1 MDFSAA
7 LPTFIITLR
16 EGVEASLVVGIVL
29 AYLKKAKQGHLKGW
43 VYGGIG
49 VGLAASGLVGVLFGW
64 ILVALSASNQQYS
77 PVFEPLLE
85 GAFSLMAIAFL
96 SWMLIW
102 MTQNARLMKQNVE
115 GAIGS
120 ALRYRS
126 GAGWGIFALV
136 FFAVLREGFE
146 TVLFI
151 AAKFQQ
157 GIVPS
162 LGVLSGLIGA
172 ITIGVLIFKWG
183 IKLNLRMFFMAM
195 GTLLLLIVAGLVVT
209 ALGHFDTALS
219 TLAQLDRKSE
229 SLCFFYERF
238 AKPQNRDCILGPMI
252 WNASQVLP
260 DDRFPG
266 VILSTL
272 FGYTQRLYLVQ
283 AVSYGI
289 FLATVG
295 SIYFRSLSGRSV
307 IPVIAKNRVF
317 ASEKSPS
324 QLH

>member
-7 LPTFIITLR
+7 LPTFIITFR
-16 EGVEASLVVGIVL
+16 EGVEASLVAGIVL
-29 AYLKKAKQGHLKGW
+29 AYLKKAKQSHLKGW

-49 VGLAASGLVGVLFGW
+49 MGLAASGFIGVLFGW
-64 ILVALSASNQQYS
+64 VLVTLGTSNQQYS
-77 PVFEPLLE
+77 PVLEPLLE
-85 GAFSLMAIAFL
+85 GVFSVMAIAFL

-120 ALRYRS
+120 VLRHRA

-157 GIVPS
+157 GFVPS
-162 LGVLSGLIGA
+162 LGVLGGLIGA
-172 ITIGVLIFKWG
+172 IAIGVLIFKWG
-183 IKLNLRMFFMAM
+183 VKLNLRMFFMVM
-195 GTLLLLIVAGLVVT
+195 GALLLLIVSGLVVT
-209 ALGHFDTALS
+209 ALGHFDTAIN

-289 FLATVG
+289 FLITVG
-295 SIYFRSLSGRSV
+295 SVYFRSLTGRSIISI
-307 IPVIAKNRVF
+307 IPKDRVL
-317 ASEKSPS
+317 APEESPS